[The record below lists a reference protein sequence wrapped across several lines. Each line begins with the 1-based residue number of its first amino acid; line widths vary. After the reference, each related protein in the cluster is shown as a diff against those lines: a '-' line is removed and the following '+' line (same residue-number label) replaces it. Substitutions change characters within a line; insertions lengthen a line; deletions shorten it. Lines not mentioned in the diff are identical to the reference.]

1 MFLLLPHVHIH
12 MKGYDFLKTIALAVL
27 SAVFIA
33 LVIADSMRK
42 VKENKEH
49 SKD

>member
-1 MFLLLPHVHIH
+1 MSIYIRKD
-12 MKGYDFLKTIALAVL
+12 MIFLKTIALAVL